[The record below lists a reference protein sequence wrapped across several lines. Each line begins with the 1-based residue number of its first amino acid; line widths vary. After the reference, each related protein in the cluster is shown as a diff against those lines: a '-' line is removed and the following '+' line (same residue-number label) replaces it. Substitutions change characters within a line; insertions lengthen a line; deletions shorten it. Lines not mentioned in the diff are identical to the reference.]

1 MSRLTID
8 LSDHQH
14 RNLKALAALQGKT
27 IRQYAIERLFPGG
40 DEAET
45 GHSDEAWGQLQDFLN
60 ERVSAGLAGAVS
72 SRSVEDIVNEEL
84 GSEGHN

>member
-8 LSDHQH
+8 LSDQQH
-14 RNLKALAALQGKT
+14 KSLKAHAALQGKT

-40 DEAET
+40 DAAEA

-60 ERVSAGLAGAVS
+60 ERISAGLAGAVS
-72 SRSVEDIVNEEL
+72 SRSVEDIVSEEL
-84 GSEGHN
+84 GGEGRN